1 LHGPAGWGFESRY
14 GSGQKTRGVDDPR
27 RRFDR
32 PTGWLAA
39 GVLGIRKEYL
49 GKRIVTVAAP
59 QNQDMPR
66 LEIIAFLRWTMPKL
80 LKIFPDFP
88 NRLLIVGA
96 RDDMWRGGLSGP
108 GSVYL
113 HAERPLI
120 SENATSALLHEM
132 VHIAT
137 GQATGPRDDWIIEG
151 LSEYYSLE
159 VLRRSGGLGTKRFA
173 QTLEWLEAWAKRE
186 NGRLTTPSSGAN
198 TARAVLVLDLIQKEL
213 EANDAG
219 SLDEV
224 VQQLL
229 ASGSITSEK
238 LRLLVEHALGRPS
251 KKLDKALQMYA
262 KPKG

>member
-1 LHGPAGWGFESRY
+1 
-14 GSGQKTRGVDDPR
+14 
-27 RRFDR
+27 
-32 PTGWLAA
+32 
-39 GVLGIRKEYL
+39 
-49 GKRIVTVAAP
+49 VTVAGP

-120 SENATSALLHEM
+120 SENATSSLLHEM

-137 GQATGPRDDWIIEG
+137 GQAPGPRDDWIIEG

-159 VLRRSGGLGTKRFA
+159 ILRRSGGLGTKRFA
-173 QTLEWLEAWAKRE
+173 QTLEWLDEWAKRE
-186 NGRLTTPSSGAN
+186 NGRLTSPSSGAN
-198 TARAVLVLDLIQKEL
+198 TARAVLVFDLIGKEL

-219 SLDEV
+219 SLDQV

-238 LRLLVEHALGRPS
+238 LRLLVEDALGKPP
-251 KKLDKALQMYA
+251 KKLDKALQMYV
-262 KPKG
+262 KPN